1 MPKTTVLQPNQTQ
14 FFSSKRLFISKI
26 IVPITSTAVA
36 VMFTFSFGSAFA
48 VTKADYN
55 ETLAKTYFDSVM
67 KTVKESASGTI
78 TLKGNGETYEVGY
91 TVLEANYAAI
101 FDAATDFVK
110 ANANEPYI
118 GNGANA
124 SYEVNRLEYVLNDVA
139 DNQELKMTLVAAQYA
154 ADKQEAIDVLNGL
167 DLSDYST
174 ADLTD
179 ALKKALDD
187 KCTTYV
193 DHIKHLISDAVDE
206 INKATFTSDSEV
218 DAYATAKAKIDEYF
232 YDADTVGTKDNT
244 KVLAVEKYYEG
255 QNGAKVGL
263 GIYELN
269 EDYQVAGTTLASF
282 TTTAVAGADA
292 VDAAKVAAWKAST
305 AQKYAAYLNT
315 KDADK
320 TYAANVKKVFD
331 FLAENGINPTG
342 WDGFFARDAAKTYA
356 KKFATAIANVEQFE
370 ADAARYAAET
380 DVNGVLVRDAKDVAD
395 LVIEGTMNEYLATT
409 GIGPETAKNYKTI
422 DQALVAIYSLYAS
435 LDDELLAFEKK
446 VRETA
451 VADFLEDAEADKTY
465 YPAEL
470 AKVKELTEEY
480 LAKVNAITDVDKILK
495 DKDGYDA
502 TYRTKING
510 VKTAKEVDQ
519 TSYSTLEQAAIQY
532 AGILNG
538 QLKGNNK
545 YYLGEENEKI
555 KSEINKLVGNAGA
568 RTTKDINA
576 LSSEAIALVTN
587 LPTVGA
593 VEAAKDAADNAV
605 KALPRTVKVGDKAL
619 VDAAIAAVDAYE
631 ELSASTYGG
640 NAVANAVVQYA
651 YAVNNELAAKVKAVD
666 KTDKAALKALKDE
679 IKTFVDTYEDYAAKD
694 AVANVFKANKD
705 KLQGYL
711 DDIQKDAA
719 AAVTKA
725 IAAIPVKANLT
736 EAHKATV
743 EAARKAYDAYVAEYT
758 NYYKPYVS
766 AGNTTDGFVAD
777 DFNYTSLFNAETQLG
792 LNAPDPAL
800 AVKALK
806 LTARSTAKK
815 GSITV
820 KWTVKGDASAAD
832 GYQVWKSTKQSKG
845 YKKAITTAKKSYKNT
860 KGLKKGTRYYYKVR
874 AYKVV
879 DGKNIYSD
887 WSNKAYRVAK

>member
-1 MPKTTVLQPNQTQ
+1 
-14 FFSSKRLFISKI
+14 
-26 IVPITSTAVA
+26 
-36 VMFTFSFGSAFA
+36 MFTFSFGSAFA

-118 GNGANA
+118 GNGADA

-174 ADLTD
+174 AELTD

-342 WDGFFARDAAKTYA
+342 WDGFFAKGAAKTYA
-356 KKFATAIANVEQFE
+356 KGFATAIANVEQFE

-395 LVIEGTMNEYLATT
+395 LVIEGTMNEYLART
-409 GIGPETAKNYKTI
+409 GIGPNTAKNYKTI
-422 DQALVAIYSLYAS
+422 DEALAAIYSLYAS

-451 VADFLEDAEADKTY
+451 VADFLADAEADETY

-470 AKVKELTEEY
+470 AKVKELTTEY
-480 LAKVNAITDVDKILK
+480 LAKVNAITDVDKILA
-495 DKDGYDA
+495 DKDGYDKD
-502 TYRTKING
+502 YEKKVKD
-510 VKTAKEVDQ
+510 VKTAKQVDAAGN
-519 TSYSTLEQAAIQY
+519 YSALITAATQY
-532 AGILNG
+532 ADILNK
-538 QLKGNNK
+538 QLKGDNK
-545 YYLGEENEKI
+545 YYLGENNAKVI
-555 KSEINKLVGNAGA
+555 AEINKLVGNAGA
-568 RTTKDINA
+568 RTTKEINA
-576 LSSEAIALVTN
+576 LSGDAIALVTS

-593 VEAAKDAADNAV
+593 VDAAKDAADDAV
-605 KALPRTVKVGDKAL
+605 KALPRTAKVADKAL

-631 ELSASTYGG
+631 TISAATYGG
-640 NAVANAVVQYA
+640 KAVENAVLQYA
-651 YAVNNELAAKVKAVD
+651 YAVNNELTAKVKAVD

-694 AVANVFKANKD
+694 AVADVFKTNKD
-705 KLQGYL
+705 KLNGYL
-711 DDIQKDAA
+711 KDIQDAAA

-725 IAAIPVKANLT
+725 ISAIPVKANLT

-743 EAARKAYDAYVAEYT
+743 EAARKAYDTYVAEYT
-758 NYYKPYVS
+758 DYYVTYK
-766 AGNTTDGFVAD
+766 AAQNKTDGFVAD
-777 DFNYTSLFNAETQLG
+777 DFAYQTLFNAETQLG
-792 LNAPDPAL
+792 LNNNPAD

-806 LTARSTAKK
+806 ITARSTAKK

-820 KWTVKGDASAAD
+820 KWSVVGEADID
-832 GYQVWKSTKQSKG
+832 GYQIWKSKKANSG
-845 YKKAITTAKKSYKNT
+845 YKKAFTTTKKSYKNS

-874 AYKVV
+874 AYKVI
-879 DGKNIYSD
+879 DGKNVYSD
-887 WSNKAYRVAK
+887 WSNKANRKAK

>member
-1 MPKTTVLQPNQTQ
+1 
-14 FFSSKRLFISKI
+14 
-26 IVPITSTAVA
+26 
-36 VMFTFSFGSAFA
+36 MFTFSFGSAFA

-78 TLKGNGETYEVGY
+78 TLTGNGANYKVGY
-91 TVLEANYAAI
+91 AVLEANYAAI

-110 ANANEPYI
+110 AKDEAYI
-118 GNGANA
+118 GDGNDAT
-124 SYEVNRLEYVLNDVA
+124 YEVNRLMYVLNDYA

-174 ADLTD
+174 AELTD
-179 ALKKALDD
+179 KLKKALDD

-193 DHIKHLISDAVDE
+193 DHIKHLISDAVDA

-218 DAYATAKAKIDEYF
+218 DAYAAAKNTIDEYF
-232 YDADTVGTKDNT
+232 YDADATVAKGS
-244 KVLAVEKYYEG
+244 KVLAVEKYYVG
-255 QNGAKVGL
+255 KDGNVGL

-269 EDYQVAGTTLASF
+269 EDYVVTGTTTLASF

-292 VDAAKVAAWKAST
+292 VDAAQVAAWKAST

-331 FLAENGINPTG
+331 FLAENGIDPTG
-342 WDGFFARDAAKTYA
+342 WNAFFAKDAAKTYA
-356 KKFATAIANVEQFE
+356 KGFADAIANVEQFE

-409 GIGPETAKNYKTI
+409 GIGPNTAKNYKTI
-422 DQALVAIYSLYAS
+422 DQALAAIYSLYAS

-480 LAKVNAITDVDKILK
+480 LAKVNAITDVKKILA

-502 TYRTKING
+502 TYTTKIG
-510 VKTAKEVDQ
+510 DVKTAEEVDQ

-545 YYLGEENEKI
+545 YYLGKNGDNAKI
-555 KSEINKLVGNAGA
+555 KAEINKLVGNAGA

-576 LSSEAIALVTN
+576 LSNEAIALVTS

-593 VEAAKDAADNAV
+593 VEAALDAADDAV

-631 ELSASTYGG
+631 ELSAATYGG

-694 AVANVFKANKD
+694 AVANVFKNNKE

-736 EAHKATV
+736 SANKATV

-758 NYYKPYVS
+758 DYYTPYVS
-766 AGNTTDGFVAD
+766 AGNTKDGFVAD
-777 DFNYTSLFNAETQLG
+777 DFNYQSLFNAETQLG
-792 LNAPDPAL
+792 LNTVDPAM
-800 AVKALK
+800 AVKAFK
-806 LTARSTAKK
+806 IKASSKATK
-815 GSITV
+815 GAMTISWRVID
-820 KWTVKGDASAAD
+820 GDKSAAK
-832 GYQVWKSTKQSKG
+832 GYQVWRSTKANKG
-845 YKKAITTAKKSYKNT
+845 FKKMITTKKMTYKNT
-860 KGLKKGTRYYYKVR
+860 KNLKKGTTYYYRVR
-874 AYKVV
+874 AYARTAE
-879 DGKNIYSD
+879 GKLVFSD
-887 WSNKAYRVAK
+887 FSNKAYRKAK

>member
-1 MPKTTVLQPNQTQ
+1 M
-14 FFSSKRLFISKI
+14 
-26 IVPITSTAVA
+26 
-36 VMFTFSFGSAFA
+36 A

-78 TLKGNGETYEVGY
+78 TLTGNNKNYEVGY
-91 TVLEANYAAI
+91 AVLEANYAAI

-110 ANANEPYI
+110 ANNEPYI
-118 GNGANA
+118 GNHPNGLA
-124 SYEVNRLEYVLNDVA
+124 YDVNRLEYVLNDVA

-174 ADLTD
+174 AELTD
-179 ALKKALDD
+179 TLKKALDD

-193 DHIKHLISDAVDE
+193 DHIKHLISDAVDA
-206 INKATFTSDSEV
+206 INDHTFTSDSEV
-218 DAYATAKAKIDEYF
+218 DIYAAAKVTIDKYF
-232 YDADTVGTKDNT
+232 YNADATGAKGSE
-244 KVLAVEKYYEG
+244 VLAVEKTYVG
-255 QNGAKVGL
+255 KDGKKVGL

-269 EDYQVAGTTLASF
+269 EDYVVVAGTTLASF

-292 VDAAKVAAWKAST
+292 VDAAKVAAWKAAT

-342 WDGFFARDAAKTYA
+342 WDMFFAKDAAKTYA
-356 KKFATAIANVEQFE
+356 KDFATAIANVEQFE

-395 LVIEGTMNEYLATT
+395 LVIEGTMNEYLDRT
-409 GIGPETAKNYKTI
+409 GIGPGTAQKYKTI
-422 DQALVAIYSLYAS
+422 DQALAAIYSLYAS

-451 VADFLEDAEADKTY
+451 VADFLADAEADETY

-470 AKVKELTEEY
+470 AKVKELTTEY
-480 LAKVNAITDVDKILK
+480 LAKVNAITDVDRILA
-495 DKDGYDA
+495 DKDGYDKD
-502 TYRTKING
+502 YKKKVED
-510 VKTAKEVDQ
+510 VKTAKQVDVAGN
-519 TSYSTLEQAAIQY
+519 YSALITAATQY
-532 AGILNG
+532 ADILNK
-538 QLKGNNK
+538 QLKGDNK
-545 YYLGEENEKI
+545 YYLGEKNAKVI
-555 KSEINKLVGNAGA
+555 AEINKLVGNAGA
-568 RTTKDINA
+568 RTSKEINA
-576 LSSEAIALVTN
+576 LSGDAIALVTS

-593 VEAAKDAADNAV
+593 VEAAKDAADDAV
-605 KALPRTVKVGDKAL
+605 KALPRTAKVADKAL

-631 ELSASTYGG
+631 TISAATYGG
-640 NAVANAVVQYA
+640 TAVKDAVVQYA
-651 YAVNNELAAKVKAVD
+651 YAVKNELTAKVKAVD

-679 IKTFVDTYEDYAAKD
+679 IKTFVDTYEDYADEK
-694 AVANVFKANKD
+694 VVEGVFTTLKND
-705 KLQGYL
+705 LDGYL
-711 DDIQKDAA
+711 KDIQDAAA

-758 NYYKPYVS
+758 DYYVAYKK
-766 AGNTTDGFVAD
+766 AQDKTDGFVAD
-777 DFNYTSLFNAETQLG
+777 DFNYQSLFNAETQLG
-792 LNAPDPAL
+792 LNNNPAD

-806 LTARSTAKK
+806 ITARSTAKK

-820 KWTVKGDASAAD
+820 KWSVVGEADID
-832 GYQVWKSTKQSKG
+832 GYQIWKSKKANSG
-845 YKKAITTAKKSYKNT
+845 YKKAFTTTKKTYKNS

-874 AYKVV
+874 AYKVI
-879 DGKNIYSD
+879 DGKNVYSD
-887 WSNKAYRVAK
+887 WSNKANRKAK

>member
-1 MPKTTVLQPNQTQ
+1 MYFTTWKLIFKVAAC
-14 FFSSKRLFISKI
+14 FFRLFLPFTAQIFALLPI
-26 IVPITSTAVA
+26 IA
-36 VMFTFSFGSAFA
+36 VMFTFSFSSAFA

-67 KTVKESASGTI
+67 KTVKESASGAI
-78 TLKGNGETYEVGY
+78 TLTGNGRNYEVGY
-91 TVLEANYAAI
+91 AVLDANYAAI
-101 FDAATDFVK
+101 FAAATDFVK
-110 ANANEPYI
+110 AQDEAYI
-118 GNGANA
+118 GNGSDA
-124 SYEVNRLEYVLNDVA
+124 SYQVNRLEYVLNQVA

-174 ADLTD
+174 AELTGT
-179 ALKKALDD
+179 LKKALDD

-193 DHIKHLISDAVDE
+193 EHIKHLISDAVDE
-206 INKATFTSDSEV
+206 INDATFTSDSEV
-218 DAYATAKAKIDEYF
+218 DAYAKAKETIDGYF
-232 YDADTVGTKDNT
+232 FDADATGTKDNT
-244 KVLAVEKYYEG
+244 KVLAVEKYYDG
-255 QNGAKVGL
+255 KDGKVGL

-269 EDYQVAGTTLASF
+269 EDYVVAGTTLASF

-292 VDAAKVAAWKAST
+292 VDAAQVAAWKAST

-315 KDADK
+315 KDADT

-342 WDGFFARDAAKTYA
+342 WDAFFAKDAAETYA
-356 KKFATAIANVEQFE
+356 KGFATAIANVEQFE

-395 LVIEGTMNEYLATT
+395 LVIAGTMNEYLDTT
-409 GIGPETAKNYKTI
+409 GIGPNTAKNYKTI
-422 DQALVAIYSLYAS
+422 DEALEAIYSLYAS

-451 VADFLEDAEADKTY
+451 VADFLAKAEADETY

-480 LAKVNAITDVDKILK
+480 LAKVNAITDVDKILS
-495 DKDGYDA
+495 DGYNYDG
-502 TYRTKING
+502 TYRTKIG
-510 VKTAKEVDQ
+510 AVKTAEELDE
-519 TSYSTLEQAAIQY
+519 TSYTTLVNAATQY
-532 AGILNG
+532 ADILNG
-538 QLKGNNK
+538 QLKGGNK
-545 YYLGEENEKI
+545 YYLGENGNNAKVI
-555 KSEINKLVGNAGA
+555 AEINKLVGNAGA
-568 RTTKDINA
+568 RTTKEINA
-576 LSSEAIALVTN
+576 LSGDAIALVTS

-593 VEAAKDAADNAV
+593 VEAALDAADDAV
-605 KALPRTVKVGDKAL
+605 KALPRTAKVADKAL

-631 ELSASTYGG
+631 TLSAATYGG
-640 NAVANAVVQYA
+640 KAVENAVLQYA
-651 YAVNNELAAKVKAVD
+651 YAVNNELTAKVKAVD

-679 IKTFVDTYEDYAAKD
+679 IKTFVDTYEDYAAKGV
-694 AVANVFKANKD
+694 VANVFNANKE

-758 NYYKPYVS
+758 DYYTPYNGS
-766 AGNTTDGFVAD
+766 NGDGFVAD
-777 DFNYTSLFNAETQLG
+777 DFNYQSLFNAETQLG
-792 LNAPDPAL
+792 LNAPAPGAD
-800 AVKALK
+800 VQALK
-806 LTARSTAKK
+806 IKASSKATK
-815 GSITV
+815 GAITV
-820 KWTVKGDASAAD
+820 KWTVKGNKAAAD
-832 GYQVWKSTKQSKG
+832 GYQLYKSTKAQKG
-845 YKKAITTAKKSYKNT
+845 YKKCITTKKTSFKNT
-860 KGLKKGTRYYYKVR
+860 KNLKKGVRYFYKVR

-879 DGKNIYSD
+879 DGKTYYSD
-887 WSNKAYRVAK
+887 WSNKANRIAK

>member
-1 MPKTTVLQPNQTQ
+1 MPFLLGIPTLT
-14 FFSSKRLFISKI
+14 
-26 IVPITSTAVA
+26 TSTAVA
-36 VMFTFSFGSAFA
+36 VMFTFSFSSAFA

-78 TLKGNGETYEVGY
+78 TLTGNDANYKVGY
-91 TVLEANYAAI
+91 AVLEANYAAI

-110 ANANEPYI
+110 AKDEAYI
-118 GNGANA
+118 GDGEATN
-124 SYEVNRLEYVLNDVA
+124 EVNRLAYVLNYA

-174 ADLTD
+174 AELTD
-179 ALKKALDD
+179 KLKKALDD

-193 DHIKHLISDAVDE
+193 DHIKHIISDAVDA

-218 DAYATAKAKIDEYF
+218 DAYATAKATIDGYF
-232 YDADTVGTKDNT
+232 YDADAVGTKDNT
-244 KVLAVEKYYEG
+244 KVLAVEKYYDG
-255 QNGAKVGL
+255 KDGKVGL

-269 EDYQVAGTTLASF
+269 EDYAVAGTTLASF

-292 VDAAKVAAWKAST
+292 VDAAQVAAWKAST
-305 AQKYAAYLNT
+305 AQRYAAYLNT

-331 FLAENGINPTG
+331 FLAENGIDPTPAS
-342 WDGFFARDAAKTYA
+342 WDVYFAKDAAKTYA
-356 KKFATAIANVEQFE
+356 KGFADAIANVEQFE

-409 GIGPETAKNYKTI
+409 GIGPYTAKNYKTI
-422 DQALVAIYSLYAS
+422 DEALAAIYSLYAS

-451 VADFLEDAEADKTY
+451 VADFLADAEADKTY

-502 TYRTKING
+502 TYEDKIDD
-510 VKTAKEVDQ
+510 VKTAEEVDQ

-545 YYLGEENEKI
+545 YYLGENGDNAKI
-555 KSEINKLVGNAGA
+555 KAEINKLVGNAGA

-576 LSSEAIALVTN
+576 LSNEAIALVTS

-593 VEAAKDAADNAV
+593 VEAALDAADDAV
-605 KALPRTVKVGDKAL
+605 KALPKTVKVGDKAL

-631 ELSASTYGG
+631 ELSAATYGG
-640 NAVANAVVQYA
+640 SAVANAVVQYA

-694 AVANVFKANKD
+694 AVANVFKDNKE

-725 IAAIPVKANLT
+725 IAVIPVKANLT
-736 EAHKATV
+736 SANKATV

-758 NYYKPYVS
+758 DYYKPYVS

-777 DFNYTSLFNAETQLG
+777 DFNYQSLFNAETQLG
-792 LNAPDPAL
+792 LNTEDPAM
-800 AVKALK
+800 AVKAFK
-806 LTARSTAKK
+806 IKASSKATK
-815 GSITV
+815 GAMTISWRVID
-820 KWTVKGDASAAD
+820 GDKSAAK
-832 GYQVWKSTKQSKG
+832 GYQVWRSTKANKG
-845 YKKAITTAKKSYKNT
+845 FKKMITTKKMTYKNT
-860 KGLKKGTRYYYKVR
+860 KNLKKGTTYYYRVR
-874 AYKVV
+874 AYARTAE
-879 DGKNIYSD
+879 GKLVFSD
-887 WSNKAYRVAK
+887 FSNKAYRKAK

>member
-1 MPKTTVLQPNQTQ
+1 
-14 FFSSKRLFISKI
+14 
-26 IVPITSTAVA
+26 
-36 VMFTFSFGSAFA
+36 MFTFSFGSAMA

-78 TLKGNGETYEVGY
+78 TLTGNNKNYEVGY
-91 TVLEANYAAI
+91 AVLEANYAAI

-110 ANANEPYI
+110 ANNEPYI
-118 GNGANA
+118 GNHPNGLA
-124 SYEVNRLEYVLNDVA
+124 YDVNRLEYVLNDVA

-174 ADLTD
+174 AELTD
-179 ALKKALDD
+179 TLKKALDD

-193 DHIKHLISDAVDE
+193 DHIKHLISDAVDA
-206 INKATFTSDSEV
+206 INDHTFTSDSEV
-218 DAYATAKAKIDEYF
+218 DIYAAAKVTIDKYF
-232 YDADTVGTKDNT
+232 YNADATGAKGSE
-244 KVLAVEKYYEG
+244 VLAVEKTYVG
-255 QNGAKVGL
+255 KDGKKVGL

-269 EDYQVAGTTLASF
+269 EDYVVVAGTTLASF

-292 VDAAKVAAWKAST
+292 VDAAKVAAWKAAT

-342 WDGFFARDAAKTYA
+342 WDMFFAKDAAKTYA
-356 KKFATAIANVEQFE
+356 KDFATAIANVEQFE

-395 LVIEGTMNEYLATT
+395 LVIEGTMNEYLDRT
-409 GIGPETAKNYKTI
+409 GIGPGTAQKYKTI
-422 DQALVAIYSLYAS
+422 DQALAAIYSLYAS

-451 VADFLEDAEADKTY
+451 VADFLADAEADETY

-470 AKVKELTEEY
+470 AKVKELTTEY
-480 LAKVNAITDVDKILK
+480 LAKVNAITDVDRILA
-495 DKDGYDA
+495 DKDGYDKD
-502 TYRTKING
+502 YKKKVED
-510 VKTAKEVDQ
+510 VKTAKQVDVAGN
-519 TSYSTLEQAAIQY
+519 YSALITAATQY
-532 AGILNG
+532 ADILNK
-538 QLKGNNK
+538 QLKGDNK
-545 YYLGEENEKI
+545 YYLGEKNAKVI
-555 KSEINKLVGNAGA
+555 AEINKLVGNAGA
-568 RTTKDINA
+568 RTSKEINA
-576 LSSEAIALVTN
+576 LSGDAIALVTS

-593 VEAAKDAADNAV
+593 VEAAKDAADDAV
-605 KALPRTVKVGDKAL
+605 KALPRTAKVADKAL

-631 ELSASTYGG
+631 TISAATYGG
-640 NAVANAVVQYA
+640 TAVKDAVVQYA
-651 YAVNNELAAKVKAVD
+651 YAVKNELTAKVKAVD

-679 IKTFVDTYEDYAAKD
+679 IKTFVDTYEDYADEK
-694 AVANVFKANKD
+694 VVEGVFTTLKND
-705 KLQGYL
+705 LDGYL
-711 DDIQKDAA
+711 KDIQDAAA

-758 NYYKPYVS
+758 DYYVAYKK
-766 AGNTTDGFVAD
+766 AQDKTDGFVAD
-777 DFNYTSLFNAETQLG
+777 DFNYQSLFNAETQLG
-792 LNAPDPAL
+792 LNNNPAD

-806 LTARSTAKK
+806 ITARSTAKK

-820 KWTVKGDASAAD
+820 KWSVVGEADID
-832 GYQVWKSTKQSKG
+832 GYQIWKSKKANSG
-845 YKKAITTAKKSYKNT
+845 YKKAFTTTKKSYKNS

-874 AYKVV
+874 AYKVI
-879 DGKNIYSD
+879 DGKNVYSD
-887 WSNKAYRVAK
+887 WSNKANRKAK

>member
-1 MPKTTVLQPNQTQ
+1 
-14 FFSSKRLFISKI
+14 
-26 IVPITSTAVA
+26 
-36 VMFTFSFGSAFA
+36 MFTFSFGSAFA

-118 GNGANA
+118 GNGADA

-174 ADLTD
+174 AELTD

-342 WDGFFARDAAKTYA
+342 WDGFFAKDAAKTYA
-356 KKFATAIANVEQFE
+356 KGFATAIANVEQFE

-395 LVIEGTMNEYLATT
+395 LVIEGTMNEYLART
-409 GIGPETAKNYKTI
+409 GIGPNTAKNYKTI
-422 DQALVAIYSLYAS
+422 DEALAAIYSLYAS

-451 VADFLEDAEADKTY
+451 VADFLADAEADETY

-470 AKVKELTEEY
+470 AKVKELTTEY
-480 LAKVNAITDVDKILK
+480 LAKVNAITDVDKILA
-495 DKDGYDA
+495 DKDGYDKD
-502 TYRTKING
+502 YEKKVKD
-510 VKTAKEVDQ
+510 VKTAKQVDAAGN
-519 TSYSTLEQAAIQY
+519 YSALITAATQY
-532 AGILNG
+532 ADILNK
-538 QLKGNNK
+538 QLKGDNK
-545 YYLGEENEKI
+545 YYLGENNAKVI
-555 KSEINKLVGNAGA
+555 AEINKLVGNAGA
-568 RTTKDINA
+568 RTTKEINA
-576 LSSEAIALVTN
+576 LSGDAIALVTS

-593 VEAAKDAADNAV
+593 VDAAKDAADDAV
-605 KALPRTVKVGDKAL
+605 KALPRTAKVADKAL

-631 ELSASTYGG
+631 TISAATYGG
-640 NAVANAVVQYA
+640 KAVENAVLQYA
-651 YAVNNELAAKVKAVD
+651 YAVNNELTAKVKAVD

-694 AVANVFKANKD
+694 AVADVFKTNKD
-705 KLQGYL
+705 KLNGYL
-711 DDIQKDAA
+711 KDIQDAAA

-725 IAAIPVKANLT
+725 ISAIPVKANLT

-743 EAARKAYDAYVAEYT
+743 EAARKAYDTYVAEYT
-758 NYYKPYVS
+758 DYYVTYK
-766 AGNTTDGFVAD
+766 AAQNKTDGFVAD
-777 DFNYTSLFNAETQLG
+777 DFAYQTLFNAETQLG
-792 LNAPDPAL
+792 LNNNPAD

-806 LTARSTAKK
+806 ITARSTAKK

-820 KWTVKGDASAAD
+820 KWSVVGEADID
-832 GYQVWKSTKQSKG
+832 GYQIWKSKKANSG
-845 YKKAITTAKKSYKNT
+845 YKKAFTTTKKSYKNS

-874 AYKVV
+874 AYKVI
-879 DGKNIYSD
+879 DGKNVYSD
-887 WSNKAYRVAK
+887 WSNKANRKAK

>member
-1 MPKTTVLQPNQTQ
+1 M
-14 FFSSKRLFISKI
+14 
-26 IVPITSTAVA
+26 
-36 VMFTFSFGSAFA
+36 A

-78 TLKGNGETYEVGY
+78 TLTGNGESYEVGY
-91 TVLEANYAAI
+91 AVLEANYAAI
-101 FDAATDFVK
+101 FDAAADFVK
-110 ANANEPYI
+110 TKNEAYI
-118 GNGANA
+118 GNGNNPAN
-124 SYEVNRLEYVLNDVA
+124 EVNRLEYVLNDVT

-174 ADLTD
+174 AELTD
-179 ALKKALDD
+179 KLKKALDD

-193 DHIKHLISDAVDE
+193 DHIKHLISDAVDA
-206 INKATFTSDSEV
+206 INDYTFTSDSEV
-218 DAYATAKAKIDEYF
+218 DAYAKAKRTIDEYF
-232 YDADTVGTKDNT
+232 YDADATGAKGS
-244 KVLAVEKYYEG
+244 KVLAVEKTYDG
-255 QNGAKVGL
+255 KDGKVGL

-269 EDYQVAGTTLASF
+269 EDYAVAGTTLASF

-292 VDAAKVAAWKAST
+292 VDAAEVAAWKAAT

-342 WDGFFARDAAKTYA
+342 WDAFFAKDAAKTYA
-356 KKFATAIANVEQFE
+356 KGFATAIANVEQFE

-395 LVIEGTMNEYLATT
+395 LVIEGTMNEYLART
-409 GIGPETAKNYKTI
+409 GIGPNTAKNYKTI
-422 DQALVAIYSLYAS
+422 DEALAAIYSLYAS

-451 VADFLEDAEADKTY
+451 VADFLADAEADETY

-470 AKVKELTEEY
+470 AKVKELTTEY
-480 LAKVNAITDVDKILK
+480 LAKVNAITDVDKILA
-495 DKDGYDA
+495 DKDGYDKD
-502 TYRTKING
+502 YEKKVKD
-510 VKTAKEVDQ
+510 VKTAKQVDAAGN
-519 TSYSTLEQAAIQY
+519 YSALITAATQY
-532 AGILNG
+532 ADILNK
-538 QLKGNNK
+538 QLKGDNK
-545 YYLGEENEKI
+545 YYLGENNAKVI
-555 KSEINKLVGNAGA
+555 AEINKLVGNAGA
-568 RTTKDINA
+568 RTTKEINA
-576 LSSEAIALVTN
+576 LSGDAIALVTS

-593 VEAAKDAADNAV
+593 VDAAKDAADDAV
-605 KALPRTVKVGDKAL
+605 KALPRTAKVADKAL

-631 ELSASTYGG
+631 TISAATYGG
-640 NAVANAVVQYA
+640 KAVENAVLQYA
-651 YAVNNELAAKVKAVD
+651 YAVNNELTAKVKAVD

-694 AVANVFKANKD
+694 AVADVFKTNKD
-705 KLQGYL
+705 KLNGYL
-711 DDIQKDAA
+711 KDIQDAAA

-725 IAAIPVKANLT
+725 ISAIPVKANLT

-758 NYYKPYVS
+758 DYYVAYKA
-766 AGNTTDGFVAD
+766 AGYKTDGFVAD
-777 DFNYTSLFNAETQLG
+777 DFNYQSLFNAETQLG
-792 LNAPDPAL
+792 LNNNPAD

-806 LTARSTAKK
+806 ITARSTAKK

-820 KWTVKGDASAAD
+820 KWSVVGEADID
-832 GYQVWKSTKQSKG
+832 GYQIWKSKKANSG
-845 YKKAITTAKKSYKNT
+845 YKKAFTTTKKSYKNS

-874 AYKVV
+874 AYKVI
-879 DGKNIYSD
+879 DGKNVYSD
-887 WSNKAYRVAK
+887 WSNKANRKAK

>member
-1 MPKTTVLQPNQTQ
+1 
-14 FFSSKRLFISKI
+14 
-26 IVPITSTAVA
+26 
-36 VMFTFSFGSAFA
+36 MFTFSFGSAFA

-78 TLKGNGETYEVGY
+78 ALTGNGESYKVGY
-91 TVLEANYAAI
+91 AVLEANYAAI
-101 FDAATDFVK
+101 FDAATDYVK
-110 ANANEPYI
+110 TKDEAYI
-118 GNGANA
+118 GNGNDPTN
-124 SYEVNRLEYVLNDVA
+124 EVKRLEDVLNTVT

-174 ADLTD
+174 AELTD
-179 ALKKALDD
+179 KLKKALDD

-193 DHIKHLISDAVDE
+193 DHIKHLISDAVDA
-206 INKATFTSDSEV
+206 INDYTFTSDSEV
-218 DAYATAKAKIDEYF
+218 DAYAEAKRTIDEYF
-232 YDADTVGTKDNT
+232 YDADATGAKGS
-244 KVLAVEKYYEG
+244 KVLAVEKTYDG
-255 QNGAKVGL
+255 KDGKVGL

-269 EDYQVAGTTLASF
+269 EDYAVAGTTLASF

-292 VDAAKVAAWKAST
+292 VDAAEVAAWKAAT

-342 WDGFFARDAAKTYA
+342 WDAFFAKDAAKTYA
-356 KKFATAIANVEQFE
+356 KGFATAIANVEQFE

-395 LVIEGTMNEYLATT
+395 LVIEGTMNEYLARTS
-409 GIGPETAKNYKTI
+409 IGPNTAKNYKTI
-422 DQALVAIYSLYAS
+422 DEALAAIYSLYAS

-451 VADFLEDAEADKTY
+451 VADFLADAEADETY

-470 AKVKELTEEY
+470 AKVKELTTEY
-480 LAKVNAITDVDKILK
+480 LAKVNAITDVDKILA
-495 DKDGYDA
+495 DKDGYDED
-502 TYRTKING
+502 YEKKVKD
-510 VKTAKEVDQ
+510 VKTAKQVDAAGN
-519 TSYSTLEQAAIQY
+519 YSALITAATQY
-532 AGILNG
+532 ADILNK
-538 QLKGNNK
+538 QLKGDNK
-545 YYLGEENEKI
+545 YYLGENNAKVI
-555 KSEINKLVGNAGA
+555 AEINKLVGNAGA
-568 RTTKDINA
+568 RTTKEINA
-576 LSSEAIALVTN
+576 LSGDAIALVTS

-593 VEAAKDAADNAV
+593 VDAAKDAADDAV
-605 KALPRTVKVGDKAL
+605 KALPRTAKVADKAL

-631 ELSASTYGG
+631 TISAATYGG
-640 NAVANAVVQYA
+640 KAVENAVLQYA
-651 YAVNNELAAKVKAVD
+651 YAVNNELTAKVKAVD

-694 AVANVFKANKD
+694 AVADVFKTNKD
-705 KLQGYL
+705 KLNGYL
-711 DDIQKDAA
+711 KDIQDAAA

-725 IAAIPVKANLT
+725 ISAIPVKANLT

-758 NYYKPYVS
+758 DYYVAYKA
-766 AGNTTDGFVAD
+766 AGYKTDGFVAD
-777 DFNYTSLFNAETQLG
+777 DFNYQSLFNAETQLG
-792 LNAPDPAL
+792 LNNNPAD

-806 LTARSTAKK
+806 ITARSTAKK

-820 KWTVKGDASAAD
+820 KWSVVGEADID
-832 GYQVWKSTKQSKG
+832 GYQIWKSKKANSG
-845 YKKAITTAKKSYKNT
+845 YKKAFTTTKKSYKNS

-874 AYKVV
+874 AYKVI
-879 DGKNIYSD
+879 DGKNVYSD
-887 WSNKAYRVAK
+887 WSNKANRKAK

>member
-1 MPKTTVLQPNQTQ
+1 M
-14 FFSSKRLFISKI
+14 
-26 IVPITSTAVA
+26 
-36 VMFTFSFGSAFA
+36 A

-78 TLKGNGETYEVGY
+78 TLTGNNKNYEVGY
-91 TVLEANYAAI
+91 AVLEANYAAI

-110 ANANEPYI
+110 ANNEPYI
-118 GNGANA
+118 GNHPNGLA
-124 SYEVNRLEYVLNDVA
+124 YDVNRLEYVLNDVA

-174 ADLTD
+174 AELTD
-179 ALKKALDD
+179 TLKKALDD

-193 DHIKHLISDAVDE
+193 DHIKHLISDAVDA
-206 INKATFTSDSEV
+206 INDHTFTSDSEV
-218 DAYATAKAKIDEYF
+218 DIYAAAKVTIDKYF
-232 YDADTVGTKDNT
+232 YNADATGAKGSE
-244 KVLAVEKYYEG
+244 VLAVEKTYVG
-255 QNGAKVGL
+255 KDGKKVGL

-269 EDYQVAGTTLASF
+269 EDYVVVAGTTLASF

-292 VDAAKVAAWKAST
+292 VDAAKVAAWKAAT

-342 WDGFFARDAAKTYA
+342 WDMFFAKDAAKTYA
-356 KKFATAIANVEQFE
+356 KDFATAIANVEQFE

-395 LVIEGTMNEYLATT
+395 LVIEGTMNEYLDRT
-409 GIGPETAKNYKTI
+409 GIGPGTAQKYKTI
-422 DQALVAIYSLYAS
+422 DQALAAIYSLYAS

-451 VADFLEDAEADKTY
+451 VADFLADAEADETY

-470 AKVKELTEEY
+470 AKVKELTTEY
-480 LAKVNAITDVDKILK
+480 LAKVNAITDVDRILA
-495 DKDGYDA
+495 DKDGYDKD
-502 TYRTKING
+502 YKKKVED
-510 VKTAKEVDQ
+510 VKTAKQVDVAGN
-519 TSYSTLEQAAIQY
+519 YSALITAATQY
-532 AGILNG
+532 ADILNK
-538 QLKGNNK
+538 QLKGDNK
-545 YYLGEENEKI
+545 YYLGEKNAKVI
-555 KSEINKLVGNAGA
+555 AEINKLVGNAGA
-568 RTTKDINA
+568 RTSKEINA
-576 LSSEAIALVTN
+576 LSGDAIALVTS

-593 VEAAKDAADNAV
+593 VEAAKDAADDAV
-605 KALPRTVKVGDKAL
+605 KALPRTAKVADKAL

-631 ELSASTYGG
+631 TISAATYGG
-640 NAVANAVVQYA
+640 TAVKDAVVQYA
-651 YAVNNELAAKVKAVD
+651 YAVKNELTAKVKAVD

-679 IKTFVDTYEDYAAKD
+679 IKTFVDTYEDYADEK
-694 AVANVFKANKD
+694 VVEGVFTTLKND
-705 KLQGYL
+705 LDGYL
-711 DDIQKDAA
+711 KDIQDAAA

-758 NYYKPYVS
+758 DYYVAYKK
-766 AGNTTDGFVAD
+766 AQDKTDGFVAD
-777 DFNYTSLFNAETQLG
+777 DFNYQSLFNAETQLG
-792 LNAPDPAL
+792 LNNNPAD

-806 LTARSTAKK
+806 ITARSTAKK

-820 KWTVKGDASAAD
+820 KWSVVGEADID
-832 GYQVWKSTKQSKG
+832 GYQIWKSKKANSG
-845 YKKAITTAKKSYKNT
+845 YKKAFTTTKKSYKNS

-874 AYKVV
+874 AYKVI
-879 DGKNIYSD
+879 DGKNVYSD
-887 WSNKAYRVAK
+887 WSNKANRKAK

>member
-1 MPKTTVLQPNQTQ
+1 
-14 FFSSKRLFISKI
+14 
-26 IVPITSTAVA
+26 
-36 VMFTFSFGSAFA
+36 MFTFSFGSAFA

-78 TLKGNGETYEVGY
+78 ELTGNGESYKVGY
-91 TVLEANYAAI
+91 AVLEANYAAI
-101 FDAATDFVK
+101 FDAATDYVK
-110 ANANEPYI
+110 TKDEAYI
-118 GNGANA
+118 GNGNDPTN
-124 SYEVNRLEYVLNDVA
+124 EVKRLEDVLNTVT

-174 ADLTD
+174 AELTD
-179 ALKKALDD
+179 KLKKALDD

-193 DHIKHLISDAVDE
+193 DHIKHLISDAVDA
-206 INKATFTSDSEV
+206 INDYTFTSDSEV
-218 DAYATAKAKIDEYF
+218 DAYAEAKRTIDEYF
-232 YDADTVGTKDNT
+232 YDADATGAKGS
-244 KVLAVEKYYEG
+244 KVLAVEKTYDG
-255 QNGAKVGL
+255 KDGKVGL

-269 EDYQVAGTTLASF
+269 EDYAVAGTTLASF

-292 VDAAKVAAWKAST
+292 VDAAEVAAWKAAT

-342 WDGFFARDAAKTYA
+342 WDAFFAKDAAKTYA
-356 KKFATAIANVEQFE
+356 KGFATAIANVEQFE

-395 LVIEGTMNEYLATT
+395 LVIEGTMNEYLARTS
-409 GIGPETAKNYKTI
+409 IGPNTAKNYKTI
-422 DQALVAIYSLYAS
+422 DEALAAIYSLYAS

-451 VADFLEDAEADKTY
+451 VADFLADAEADETY

-470 AKVKELTEEY
+470 AKVKELTTEY
-480 LAKVNAITDVDKILK
+480 LAKVNAITDVDKILA
-495 DKDGYDA
+495 DKDGYDED
-502 TYRTKING
+502 YEKKVKD
-510 VKTAKEVDQ
+510 VKTAKQVDAAGN
-519 TSYSTLEQAAIQY
+519 YSALITAATQY
-532 AGILNG
+532 ADILNK
-538 QLKGNNK
+538 QLKGDNK
-545 YYLGEENEKI
+545 YYLGENNAKVI
-555 KSEINKLVGNAGA
+555 AEINKLVGNAGA
-568 RTTKDINA
+568 RTTKEINA
-576 LSSEAIALVTN
+576 LSGDAIALVTS

-593 VEAAKDAADNAV
+593 VDAAKDAADDAV
-605 KALPRTVKVGDKAL
+605 KALPRTAKVADKAL

-631 ELSASTYGG
+631 TISAATYGG
-640 NAVANAVVQYA
+640 KAVENAVLQYA
-651 YAVNNELAAKVKAVD
+651 YAVNNELTAKVKAVD

-694 AVANVFKANKD
+694 AVADVFKTNKD
-705 KLQGYL
+705 KLNGYL
-711 DDIQKDAA
+711 KDIQDAAA

-725 IAAIPVKANLT
+725 ISAIPVKANLT

-758 NYYKPYVS
+758 DYYVAYKA
-766 AGNTTDGFVAD
+766 AGYKTDGFVAD
-777 DFNYTSLFNAETQLG
+777 DFNYQSLFNAETQLG
-792 LNAPDPAL
+792 LNNNPAD

-806 LTARSTAKK
+806 ITARSTAKK

-820 KWTVKGDASAAD
+820 KWSVVGEADID
-832 GYQVWKSTKQSKG
+832 GYQIWKSKKANSG
-845 YKKAITTAKKSYKNT
+845 YKKAFTTTKKSYKNS

-874 AYKVV
+874 AYKVI
-879 DGKNIYSD
+879 DGKNVYSD
-887 WSNKAYRVAK
+887 WSNKANRKAK

>member
-1 MPKTTVLQPNQTQ
+1 
-14 FFSSKRLFISKI
+14 
-26 IVPITSTAVA
+26 
-36 VMFTFSFGSAFA
+36 MFTFSFGSAMA

-78 TLKGNGETYEVGY
+78 TLTGNGESYEVGY
-91 TVLEANYAAI
+91 AVLEANYAAI
-101 FDAATDFVK
+101 FDAAADFVK
-110 ANANEPYI
+110 TKNEAYI
-118 GNGANA
+118 GNGNNPAN
-124 SYEVNRLEYVLNDVA
+124 EVNRLEYVLNDVT

-174 ADLTD
+174 AELTD
-179 ALKKALDD
+179 KLKKALDD

-193 DHIKHLISDAVDE
+193 DHIKHLISDAVDA
-206 INKATFTSDSEV
+206 INDYTFTSDSEV
-218 DAYATAKAKIDEYF
+218 DAYAKAKRTIDEYF
-232 YDADTVGTKDNT
+232 YDADATGAKGS
-244 KVLAVEKYYEG
+244 KVLAVEKTYDG
-255 QNGAKVGL
+255 KDGKVGL

-269 EDYQVAGTTLASF
+269 EDYAVAGTTLASF

-292 VDAAKVAAWKAST
+292 VGAAEVAAWKAAT

-342 WDGFFARDAAKTYA
+342 WDAFFAKDAAKTYA
-356 KKFATAIANVEQFE
+356 KGFATAIANVEQFE

-395 LVIEGTMNEYLATT
+395 LVIEGTMNEYLART
-409 GIGPETAKNYKTI
+409 GIGPNTAKNYKTI
-422 DQALVAIYSLYAS
+422 DEALAAIYSLYAS

-451 VADFLEDAEADKTY
+451 VADFLADAEADKTY

-470 AKVKELTEEY
+470 AKVKELTTEY
-480 LAKVNAITDVDKILK
+480 LAKVNAITDVDKILA
-495 DKDGYDA
+495 DKDGYDKD
-502 TYRTKING
+502 YEKKVKD
-510 VKTAKEVDQ
+510 VKTAKQVDAAGN
-519 TSYSTLEQAAIQY
+519 YSALITAATQY
-532 AGILNG
+532 ADILNK
-538 QLKGNNK
+538 QLKGDNK
-545 YYLGEENEKI
+545 YYLGENNAKVI
-555 KSEINKLVGNAGA
+555 AEINKLVGNAGA
-568 RTTKDINA
+568 RTTKEINA
-576 LSSEAIALVTN
+576 LSGDAIALVTS

-593 VEAAKDAADNAV
+593 VDAAKDAADDAV
-605 KALPRTVKVGDKAL
+605 KALPRTAKVADKAL

-631 ELSASTYGG
+631 TISAATYGG
-640 NAVANAVVQYA
+640 KAVENAVLQYA
-651 YAVNNELAAKVKAVD
+651 YAVNNELTAKVKAVD

-694 AVANVFKANKD
+694 AVADVFKTNKD
-705 KLQGYL
+705 KLNGYL
-711 DDIQKDAA
+711 KDIQDAAA

-725 IAAIPVKANLT
+725 ISAIPVKANLT

-758 NYYKPYVS
+758 DYYVAYKA
-766 AGNTTDGFVAD
+766 AGYKTDGFVAD
-777 DFNYTSLFNAETQLG
+777 DFNYQSLFNAETQLG
-792 LNAPDPAL
+792 LNNNPADS
-800 AVKALK
+800 VKALK
-806 LTARSTAKK
+806 ITARSTAKK

-820 KWTVKGDASAAD
+820 KWSVVGEADID
-832 GYQVWKSTKQSKG
+832 GYQIWKSKKANSG
-845 YKKAITTAKKSYKNT
+845 YKKAFTTTKKSYKNS

-874 AYKVV
+874 AYKVI
-879 DGKNIYSD
+879 DGKNVYSD
-887 WSNKAYRVAK
+887 WSNKANRKAK